1 MRSFI
6 RGGDWF
12 EDWGR
17 RLRRL
22 TGRRV
27 PMVAT
32 LEGLLGGADREREYS
47 EWAKH
52 PVYCQAVDIKMATG
66 CGCALSTC
74 GSYYCDQPLFGRD
87 GASPLW

>member
-52 PVYCQAVDIKMATG
+52 PVYCQARRDEDRAPG
-66 CGCALSTC
+66 CGCALPPC
-74 GSYYCDQPLFGRD
+74 GSCHCDQPLFG
-87 GASPLW
+87 